1 MLAGS
6 KELECDHGITGVKV
20 RVAVGANKASA
31 VFSAAFIDQSWP
43 GDQARRNI
51 AHMGVSYKPILR
63 LHDQKSHTT
72 IYY

>member
-43 GDQARRNI
+43 GDQARRSI
-51 AHMGVSYKPILR
+51 SHMGLPISDSTPALPEIPHHN
-63 LHDQKSHTT
+63 L
-72 IYY
+72 